1 MKKEHN
7 IAKRIFRLQTIKK
20 IDKKIK
26 LLGNTNYQTFQFLTI
41 RLFLSC
47 FLFLI
52 TLFFLKNGYILA
64 PLLTAFFYLGS
75 EILFF

>member
-26 LLGNTNYQTFQFLTI
+26 LLGNTNYQTRT
-41 RLFLSC
+41 
-47 FLFLI
+47 
-52 TLFFLKNGYILA
+52 
-64 PLLTAFFYLGS
+64 
-75 EILFF
+75 